1 MKLEIL
7 ANVWQQYLQTQP
19 NKVTLIWFQRTETA
33 GPGGKLS
40 KACALPV
47 WGPLV
52 IPWNRF

>member
-19 NKVTLIWFQRTETA
+19 SKVTLIWFQRTETA

-47 WGPLV
+47 WGPLF
-52 IPWNRF
+52 IP